1 MQLDGTLLLRRTDVR
16 SLLSL
21 PDCIEAVEKAFRSQ
35 GEGKIGAPKILSVS
49 ANDGGLHVKA
59 ARLSNEKS
67 YIVAKLNT
75 NFTKNSARFG
85 LPTIQGLIAIY
96 DAEHGAPLAVLD
108 SIDVTIKRTAAAS
121 AIAAKYLA
129 REDSHTALLC
139 GCGEQGRTQLQALL
153 LVRDL
158 KKIYV
163 FDVNERAMMNLISE
177 LGVDLEIE
185 LVRDLASALR
195 ESDICVTCTTSERA
209 FVRKSEVSLG
219 TFIAAVGADNE
230 HKQEIEAELMASA
243 KVVADSVE
251 QCCAIG
257 DTHHA
262 IAEGLMRKENIYAEL
277 CEIVAGLKPGRSSA
291 DEIIVFDSTG
301 IAIEDAVTSVALYEK
316 ACAMNIG
323 VRFDFPA

>member
-1 MQLDGTLLLRRTDVR
+1 MQFDGTLLLRRTDVR

-21 PDCIEAVEKAFRSQ
+21 PDCIDAVEKAFRSQ
-35 GEGKIGAPKILSVS
+35 GEGKISAPKILSVS

-75 NFTKNSARFG
+75 NFTRNSARFG
-85 LPTIQGLIAIY
+85 LPTIQGLIVIC
-96 DAEHGAPLAVLD
+96 DAENGAPLAVLD

-121 AIAAKYLA
+121 AIAVKYLA
-129 REDSHTALLC
+129 RKDSHTALLC

-177 LGVDLEIE
+177 IGVDLEIE
-185 LVRDLASALR
+185 PVRDLASALCK
-195 ESDICVTCTTSERA
+195 SDICVTCTTSEQA

-262 IAEGLMRKENIYAEL
+262 IAEGLMRKENVYAEL
-277 CEIVAGLKPGRSSA
+277 CEIVAGLKPGRSSD

-301 IAIEDAVTSVALYEK
+301 TAIEDAVASVALYEK